1 MTLEE
6 RIAGLEDAVIR
17 LSHIVELRSGH
28 YDADVNPSVRHE
40 GEHIHR
46 WAESVAALGGA

>member
-17 LSHIVELRSGH
+17 LSHIQELRFGPYERDITAGVAH
-28 YDADVNPSVRHE
+28 D

-46 WAESVAALGGA
+46 WAESVAALGGT